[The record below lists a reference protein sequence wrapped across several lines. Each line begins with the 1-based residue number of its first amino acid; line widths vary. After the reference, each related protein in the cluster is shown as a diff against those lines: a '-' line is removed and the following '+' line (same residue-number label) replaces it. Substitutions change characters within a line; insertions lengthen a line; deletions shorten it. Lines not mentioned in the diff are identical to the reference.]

1 MIETIRSITKS
12 WIKPR
17 TTEERLYL
25 DQEKAA
31 AFIGLDIRRYK
42 SGSIKSATLEGETI
56 SNSTA
61 DRIIHSMARAYFD
74 VTTRQWYAA
83 FGDLAISLIIEKIE
97 AEATEATEA
106 EATEAEATEAEATEA
121 EATEAEAGIS
131 RTRRAVMLLA
141 HAIRREAAARF
152 SCPVGE
158 ILFSACLRDAW
169 AKVKAA
175 SRPSMATGITPA
187 PAMKTRRR
195 APTFVPLASDRRRD
209 GQGCP
214 RS

>member
-56 SNSTA
+56 SNRMA

-83 FGDLAISLIIEKIE
+83 FGDLAISLIIEKI
-97 AEATEATEA
+97 
-106 EATEAEATEAEATEA
+106 EAEATEAEATEA